1 MIVILLFI
9 YLLSA
14 YAWWKYVQI
23 SHSIGGVY
31 EQRDRDDD
39 DDRLSIIIVF
49 LPVIN
54 TIMSGIGWVS
64 YYPKKRDTKK
74 REIDF
79 VKFFKIKR

>member
-1 MIVILLFI
+1 MIFILLFI

-14 YAWWKYVQI
+14 YAWWKYIQI
-23 SHSIGGVY
+23 SHSIGGIY
-31 EQRDRDDD
+31 EQRDGVN
-39 DDRLSIIIVF
+39 DRLTIIIVF

-54 TIMSGIGWVS
+54 TIMSSIGWVS

>member
-1 MIVILLFI
+1 MIFILLFI

-14 YAWWKYVQI
+14 YAWWKYIQI
-23 SHSIGGVY
+23 SHSIGGIY
-31 EQRDRDDD
+31 EQRDDDI
-39 DDRLSIIIVF
+39 LSIIIVF

>member
-1 MIVILLFI
+1 MIFILLFI

-14 YAWWKYVQI
+14 YAWWKYIQI
-23 SHSIGGVY
+23 SHSIGGIY
-31 EQRDRDDD
+31 EQVDADI
-39 DDRLSIIIVF
+39 LSIIIVF

-54 TIMSGIGWVS
+54 TIMSGVFWVS